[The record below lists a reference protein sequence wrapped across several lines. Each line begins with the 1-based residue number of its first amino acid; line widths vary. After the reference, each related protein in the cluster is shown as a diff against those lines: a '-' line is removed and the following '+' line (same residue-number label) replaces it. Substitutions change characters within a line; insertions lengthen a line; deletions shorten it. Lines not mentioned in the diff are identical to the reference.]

1 MEQTRLPFHL
11 IKTDSYLA
19 IQAVSKNGKVSNMS
33 NVVHIQLP
41 DELILKFTH
50 ASQINQ
56 LDISSNDIPTKN
68 MTQKSDKILFY
79 VLFAV
84 IAIVLLCILA
94 VLIILKRYQN
104 VKSDDDKFLEDPID
118 DLSVIG
124 KKCALNKYDQFML
137 LLNTS
142 ARLSITQI
150 KITFCA
156 FPF

>member
-1 MEQTRLPFHL
+1 MKIIFLGVLEQTRLPFHL

-41 DELILKFTH
+41 DELIFKFTH

-84 IAIVLLCILA
+84 IAIVLICILA

-104 VKSDDDKFLEDPID
+104 VKSDDDKFLEDPMD

-124 KKCALNKYDQFML
+124 KKRALKIMTSLEL
-137 LLNTS
+137 LLVLFHF
-142 ARLSITQI
+142 R
-150 KITFCA
+150 CY
-156 FPF
+156 

>member
-1 MEQTRLPFHL
+1 MKIIFLGVLEQTRLPFHL
-11 IKTDSYLA
+11 IKTDSYIA
-19 IQAVSKNGKVSNMS
+19 IRAVSKNGKVSNMS

-41 DELILKFTH
+41 DELLLKFT

-56 LDISSNDIPTKN
+56 EISDDIPTKN

-84 IAIVLLCILA
+84 IAVVLLCILA

-104 VKSDDDKFLEDPID
+104 VKADDDKFLEDPMD

-124 KKCALNKYDQFML
+124 K
-137 LLNTS
+137 NTVGQKFKKS
-142 ARLSITQI
+142 PDKNS
-150 KITFCA
+150 
-156 FPF
+156 

>member
-41 DELILKFTH
+41 DELIFKFTH

-68 MTQKSDKILFY
+68 MTQKFKIILFF
-79 VLFAV
+79 VLF
-84 IAIVLLCILA
+84 AIVLLCILA
-94 VLIILKRYQN
+94 VFEL
-104 VKSDDDKFLEDPID
+104 F
-118 DLSVIG
+118 
-124 KKCALNKYDQFML
+124 
-137 LLNTS
+137 
-142 ARLSITQI
+142 
-150 KITFCA
+150 
-156 FPF
+156 